1 MKNHLKK
8 YWRTSIFVCNLVL
21 LPTLSFAQQ
30 TSSSTDA
37 TSTINASESKAS
49 IQIQDLTWLLGS
61 WTAITGKQIIDEHWA
76 LQKQS
81 LMGVSRTTEAEK
93 SKAVEL
99 LFIEKQDEDWILRL
113 RFFGPAIDRATRG
126 KDEPL
131 RLKVMQA
138 DAEQLRC
145 EGIGSETGTTL
156 TYTKLSV
163 HSMRAEIRKVR
174 EGKLVWSET
183 YQFQR

>member
-1 MKNHLKK
+1 MNK
-8 YWRTSIFVCNLVL
+8 YWRTRIFALNLIMF
-21 LPTLSFAQQ
+21 PTLCVAQQ
-30 TSSSTDA
+30 TAPSN
-37 TSTINASESKAS
+37 STITTNENKAK

-61 WTAITGKQIIDEHWA
+61 WTAVTEKQIIDEHWA
-76 LQKQS
+76 LQNQS
-81 LMGVSRTTEAEK
+81 LMGISRTTEGEK

-113 RFFGPAIDRATRG
+113 RFFGPAIERATRG

-145 EGIGSETGTTL
+145 EGIGSEVGTTL
-156 TYTKLSV
+156 TYTKLSTN
-163 HSMRAEIRKVR
+163 SMRAEIRKMR